1 MTLTH
6 PPAIGAP
13 LFAPIEATLAPRMLV
28 PRLTRRKLGFP
39 FDAGTLRF
47 HYLGRN
53 AAHAAVRGL
62 LPDGGELLFPAFFG
76 PPVLQAPM
84 DAGAEIRYYNVGP
97 GLRVT
102 IDDIRAALTP
112 RTKAVYLI
120 HFNGF
125 PGPIQELLELADER
139 GLIVIEDAAHALLT
153 TINGQ
158 PAGSFGD
165 AAIFSLYKWIPVPN
179 GAALVVNRP
188 GGPAQDMPAGTRTS
202 RTSGLALA
210 TFSLLDHLALRHGPP
225 AERLRATVRGLGKRA
240 SKAGNLRYVATGGA
254 TYHREDLDWAM
265 SGISHRIL
273 AAQDL
278 SAIANRRRRNY
289 TRLAELLGDLAP
301 SIQGALPAGVTPLFY
316 PIAVENKTGVLLRL
330 RARGVEGR
338 NFWALHHETL
348 PPGVFP
354 ETDEL
359 RRTTLELPIH
369 QDLDDGAIDRMA
381 ATVRVVLAG
390 QPKPTWK
397 AEAA

>member
-1 MTLTH
+1 MTSPKSSTV
-6 PPAIGAP
+6 GAP
-13 LFAPIEATLAPRMLV
+13 LFAPIEATLAPRMLLTG
-28 PRLTRRKLGFP
+28 PRRRPLPFP
-39 FDAGTLRF
+39 FDAATLRY

-53 AAHAAVRGL
+53 AAHAVVRGL
-62 LPDGGELLFPAFFG
+62 LPEGGEMLFPAFFG
-76 PPVLQAPM
+76 PPVLQAPV
-84 DAGAEIRYYNVGP
+84 DAGAAVRYYNVGP

-112 RTKAVYLI
+112 ATKAIYLI

-125 PGPIQELLELADER
+125 PGPIREVLELADER
-139 GLIVIEDAAHALLT
+139 GLAVIEDAAHALLT
-153 TINGQ
+153 TIDGR
-158 PAGSFGD
+158 PAGSYGD
-165 AAIFSLYKWIPVPN
+165 AAIYSFYKWIPVPN

-188 GGPAQDMPAGTRTS
+188 GGPSLPAGTKTS
-202 RTSGLALA
+202 RTSGVALS

-225 AERLRATVRGLGKRA
+225 AERLRSAVRSIGKRA
-240 SKAGNLRYVATGGA
+240 SRAGNLTYVSTGGA

-273 AAQDL
+273 RAQDL
-278 SAIANRRRRNY
+278 PAIAARRRRNY
-289 TRLAELLGDLAP
+289 ARLADLLGDIAP
-301 SIQGALPAGVTPLFY
+301 PIQGALPEGVTPLFY
-316 PIAVENKTGVLLRL
+316 PIAVENKRGVLLRL

-338 NFWALHHETL
+338 NFWDQHHGTL

-369 QDLDDGAIDRMA
+369 QDLDDAAIDRLA
-381 ATVRVVLAG
+381 AVVRDVIG
-390 QPKPTWK
+390 TQPTAVAK